1 MSDLEINLKG
11 NAEAGVK
18 AIGKALKDAERDTKS
33 AQKAVEQLTK
43 ETEKAAKEAEK
54 NSLGEMFKRSQI
66 SANLATAALEKLG
79 ETLVEFLR
87 NVPEANARAEA
98 HAQALSQLGGAY
110 DQVRSATNGVVTAD
124 QAAAVSSRLAQA
136 GIRLSAQELAA
147 VTQRAR
153 EFARVNRMDVGQA
166 LDQLTTQIRDGG
178 DGLRE
183 FGITIQA
190 GRTKTENASLAL
202 RQLVEQAGRTRPAAV
217 SASEAQAMWNASLTQ
232 AGDSVSAFLARGVGL
247 TEFFVQASTY
257 LDELTDGTRE
267 WGDALGEAF
276 SGTVA
281 EAFGGRSTTT
291 RTAGQA
297 SSFGARYGAAID
309 ELRRAGVD
317 TRQYPMAGQLV
328 SLSADEQARVLAIVQ
343 RDVAQRRGQA
353 GQRTDNLRGASQMF
367 QQDTPTGPTLGG
379 EGPSETS
386 AQAIANVGES
396 ARRRAADVRLTEE
409 KRRRLEEQQREQERR
424 AQIQRELA
432 AAMGPTD
439 ANALR
444 AAQMAFAQA
453 QLNAQTAGVAAT
465 LGMSG
470 GAGDPTQVRQ
480 ARLDALQRSATAT
493 EAQRG
498 ENEAARLQRVASAVE
513 AYVQALRQYREE
525 DERLETQLRSS
536 AQAEKDRTEAIAEG
550 LRAGEDA
557 QRRRMSDTLGRSA
570 DELQARR
577 SLDAAQNPGA
587 AGDVRRQRERQQELI
602 TLRGAYEQL
611 LSQTDARIQQAT
623 DEGRDQRALNELYQE
638 RLGLLRAMGSATQ
651 ELSDI
656 QREQSSATREFGS
669 AMVSTLGGV
678 TDAFGGAV
686 VAAIEGQKSFGAALG
701 EMLRDLLKTLAK
713 QAFVETLKN
722 TAMGLFNL
730 GIGNVPGATSHFA
743 AAGLWAAVGVASGVG
758 LAATKPSTAT
768 PPTNAPG
775 GSDRAASARPAQ
787 LPAGSGGGPLN
798 LSINISGAVFSDD
811 GITEAV
817 SRGVRRG
824 VATGR
829 LPTSILREN

>member
-54 NSLGEMFKRSQI
+54 NSLGEMFKKSQI
-66 SANLATAALEKLG
+66 SANLATAAMEKLG

-110 DQVRSATNGVVTAD
+110 DQVRSATGGVVSAE
-124 QAAAVSSRLAQA
+124 QAWQVQQRVSQA
-136 GIRLSAQELAA
+136 GLRLNAQELAA

-153 EFARVNRMDVGQA
+153 EYARATGTDLGQA
-166 LDQLTTQIRDGG
+166 LDQLTDQLVDPGEE
-178 DGLRE
+178 LRK
-183 FGITIQA
+183 FGITLQTGLTRTEGITQA
-190 GRTKTENASLAL
+190 LHQLIAQTERA
-202 RQLVEQAGRTRPAAV
+202 RPATI

-267 WGDALGEAF
+267 WGDALGEALT
-276 SGTVA
+276 GTVV

-328 SLSADEQARVLAIVQ
+328 SLSADEQARVLAIIQ

-353 GQRTDNLRGASQMF
+353 GQRTDNLRGAAAMF
-367 QQDTPTGPTLGG
+367 RQDTPAGPTLGG
-379 EGPSETS
+379 EGPTETS

-409 KRRRLEEQQREQERR
+409 KRRLEEQQQREQERR

-439 ANALR
+439 PNALR

-453 QLNAQTAGVAAT
+453 QLDAQTAGVAAT

-493 EAQRG
+493 GAQRG

-536 AQAEKDRTEAIAEG
+536 AQAEKDRTEAIVEG

-557 QRRRMSDTLGRSA
+557 QRRRMADTLGRSA

-577 SLDAAQNPGA
+577 GIDAAQNPGA
-587 AGDVRRQRERQQELI
+587 AGDVRRQQERQQELI

-611 LSQTDARIQQAT
+611 LAQTDARIQQAT

-651 ELSDI
+651 ELSEI

-678 TDAFGGAV
+678 ADAFGGAV

-701 EMLRDLLKTLAK
+701 EMLRQLLATLAK
-713 QAFVETLKN
+713 QAIVETLKN
-722 TAMGLFNL
+722 TAMGVFNL
-730 GIGNVPGATSHFA
+730 AIGNVPSATNHFA
-743 AAGLWAAVGVASGVG
+743 AAGLWAAVGAASGIG
-758 LAATKPSTAT
+758 LAATRPSTAN
-768 PPTNAPG
+768 PATNAPG

-798 LSINISGAVFSDD
+798 LSINISGAVFTGDEL
-811 GITEAV
+811 TEVIA
-817 SRGVRRG
+817 RGVRRAE
-824 VATGR
+824 ATGR
-829 LPTSILREN
+829 LMRGGN

>member
-1 MSDLEINLKG
+1 MSDFDINLKG
-11 NAEAGVK
+11 NAEAGIK

-33 AQKAVEQLTK
+33 AQKAVEQLAK
-43 ETEKAAKEAEK
+43 EAEKAAKEAEK
-54 NSLGEMFKRSQI
+54 NSLGEMFKKSQI
-66 SANLATAALEKLG
+66 GANLATAAMEKFA
-79 ETLVEFLR
+79 EKLVEFLQ

-257 LDELTDGTRE
+257 LDELTDGTRDWSE
-267 WGDALGEAF
+267 ALGEAF
-276 SGTVA
+276 SGTVV

-297 SSFGARYGAAID
+297 SSFGARYGATID

-343 RDVAQRRGQA
+343 RDLAQRRGQA
-353 GQRTDNLRGASQMF
+353 GQRTDNLRGAASMF
-367 QQDTPTGPTLGG
+367 QQNTPTGPTLGG

-386 AQAIANVGES
+386 AQAIANVGET

-439 ANALR
+439 PNALR

-453 QLNAQTAGVAAT
+453 QLDAQTAGVAAT

-498 ENEAARLQRVASAVE
+498 ENEAARLQRVASAVQ

-536 AQAEKDRTEAIAEG
+536 AQAEKDRTEAIVEG
-550 LRAGEDA
+550 LRTGEDA
-557 QRRRMSDTLGRSA
+557 QRRRMAETLGRSA

-577 SLDAAQNPGA
+577 GIDAAQNPGA
-587 AGDVRRQRERQQELI
+587 AGDARRQRERQQELV
-602 TLRGAYEQL
+602 TLRTAYEQL
-611 LSQTDARIQQAT
+611 IAQTDARIQQAT

-678 TDAFGGAV
+678 ADAFGGAV

-701 EMLRDLLKTLAK
+701 EMLRELLKTLAK
-713 QAFVETLKN
+713 QSIVETLKN
-722 TAMGLFNL
+722 TAMGVFNL
-730 GIGNVPGATSHFA
+730 AIGNVPSATNHFA
-743 AAGLWAAVGVASGVG
+743 AAGLWAAVGAASGVG
-758 LAATKPSTAT
+758 LAATRPPTASPS
-768 PPTNAPG
+768 TNAPG

-787 LPAGSGGGPLN
+787 LPASAGGGPLN
-798 LSINISGAVFSDD
+798 LTIAISGAVFSDD

>member
-1 MSDLEINLKG
+1 MSDFDINLKG
-11 NAEAGVK
+11 NAEAGIK

-33 AQKAVEQLTK
+33 AQKAVEQLAK
-43 ETEKAAKEAEK
+43 EAEKAAKEAEK
-54 NSLGEMFKRSQI
+54 NSLGEMFKKSQI
-66 SANLATAALEKLG
+66 GANLATAAMEKFA
-79 ETLVEFLR
+79 EKLVEFLQ

-257 LDELTDGTRE
+257 LDELTDGTRDWSE
-267 WGDALGEAF
+267 ALGEAF
-276 SGTVA
+276 SGTVV

-297 SSFGARYGAAID
+297 SSFGARYGATID

-343 RDVAQRRGQA
+343 RDLAQRRGQA
-353 GQRTDNLRGASQMF
+353 GQRTDNLRGAASMF
-367 QQDTPTGPTLGG
+367 QQNTPTGPTLGG

-386 AQAIANVGES
+386 AQAIANVGET

-439 ANALR
+439 PNALR

-453 QLNAQTAGVAAT
+453 QLDAQTAGVAAT

-498 ENEAARLQRVASAVE
+498 ENEAARLQRVASAVQ

-536 AQAEKDRTEAIAEG
+536 AQAEKDRTEAIVEG
-550 LRAGEDA
+550 LRTGEDA
-557 QRRRMSDTLGRSA
+557 QRRRMAETLGRSA

-577 SLDAAQNPGA
+577 GIDAAQNPGA
-587 AGDVRRQRERQQELI
+587 AGDARRQRERQQELL

-611 LSQTDARIQQAT
+611 LAQTDARIQQAT

-651 ELSDI
+651 ELSEI

-678 TDAFGGAV
+678 ADAFGGAV

-701 EMLRDLLKTLAK
+701 EMLRELLKTLAK
-713 QAFVETLKN
+713 QSIVETLKN
-722 TAMGLFNL
+722 TAMGVFNL
-730 GIGNVPGATSHFA
+730 AIGNVPSATNHFA
-743 AAGLWAAVGVASGVG
+743 AAGLWAAVGAASGVG
-758 LAATKPSTAT
+758 LAATRPPTASPS
-768 PPTNAPG
+768 TNAPG

-787 LPAGSGGGPLN
+787 LPASAGGGPLN
-798 LSINISGAVFSDD
+798 LTIAISGAVFSDD

>member
-1 MSDLEINLKG
+1 MSDFDINLKG
-11 NAEAGVK
+11 NAEAGIK

-33 AQKAVEQLTK
+33 AQKAVEQLAK
-43 ETEKAAKEAEK
+43 EAEKAAKEAEK
-54 NSLGEMFKRSQI
+54 NSLGEMFKKSQI
-66 SANLATAALEKLG
+66 GANLATAAMEKFA
-79 ETLVEFLR
+79 EKLVEFLQ

-257 LDELTDGTRE
+257 LDELTDGTRDWSE
-267 WGDALGEAF
+267 ALGEAF
-276 SGTVA
+276 SGTVV

-297 SSFGARYGAAID
+297 SSFGARYGATID

-328 SLSADEQARVLAIVQ
+328 SLSADEQARVLAIIQ

-353 GQRTDNLRGASQMF
+353 GQRTDNLRGAAAMF
-367 QQDTPTGPTLGG
+367 RQDTPAGPTLGG
-379 EGPSETS
+379 EGPTETS

-396 ARRRAADVRLTEE
+396 AQRRAADVRLTAE

-439 ANALR
+439 PNALR

-453 QLNAQTAGVAAT
+453 QLDAQTAGVAAT

-525 DERLETQLRSS
+525 DERLETQLRAS
-536 AQAEKDRTEAIAEG
+536 AQAEKDRTEAIVEG

-557 QRRRMSDTLGRSA
+557 QRRRMADTLGRSA

-577 SLDAAQNPGA
+577 GIDAAQNPGA
-587 AGDVRRQRERQQELI
+587 AGDARRQRERQQELV
-602 TLRGAYEQL
+602 TLRTAYEQL
-611 LSQTDARIQQAT
+611 IAQTDARIQQAT

-651 ELSDI
+651 ELSEI

-678 TDAFGGAV
+678 ADAFGGAV

-701 EMLRDLLKTLAK
+701 EMLRELLKTLAK
-713 QAFVETLKN
+713 QSIVEALKN
-722 TAMGLFNL
+722 SAL
-730 GIGNVPGATSHFA
+730 GFAALAGFQPGSAAGYFT
-743 AAGLWAAVGVASGVG
+743 AAGLWAAVGAASGIG
-758 LAATKPSTAT
+758 LAATKPSTAA
-768 PPTNAPG
+768 PATNAPG

-798 LSINISGAVFSDD
+798 LNVNISGAVFTGDEL
-811 GITEAV
+811 TEVIA
-817 SRGVRRG
+817 RGVRRAE
-824 VATGR
+824 ATGR
-829 LPTSILREN
+829 LPVRGN

>member
-54 NSLGEMFKRSQI
+54 NSLGEMFKKSQI
-66 SANLATAALEKLG
+66 SANLATAAMEKLG

-110 DQVRSATNGVVTAD
+110 DQVRSATGGVVSAE
-124 QAAAVSSRLAQA
+124 QAWQVQQRVSQA
-136 GIRLSAQELAA
+136 GLRLNAQELAA

-153 EFARVNRMDVGQA
+153 EYARATGTDLGQA
-166 LDQLTTQIRDGG
+166 LDQLTDQLVDPGEE
-178 DGLRE
+178 LRK
-183 FGITIQA
+183 FGITLQTGLTRTEGITQA
-190 GRTKTENASLAL
+190 LHQLIAQTERA
-202 RQLVEQAGRTRPAAV
+202 RPATI

-267 WGDALGEAF
+267 WGDALGEALT
-276 SGTVA
+276 GTVV

-328 SLSADEQARVLAIVQ
+328 SLSADEQARVLAIIQ

-353 GQRTDNLRGASQMF
+353 GQRTDNLRGAAAMF
-367 QQDTPTGPTLGG
+367 RQDTPAGPTLGG
-379 EGPSETS
+379 EGPTETS

-439 ANALR
+439 PNALR

-453 QLNAQTAGVAAT
+453 QLDAQTAGVAAT

-498 ENEAARLQRVASAVE
+498 ENEAARLQRVASAVQ

-525 DERLETQLRSS
+525 DERLATQLRSS
-536 AQAEKDRTEAIAEG
+536 AQAEKDRTEAIVEG
-550 LRAGEDA
+550 LRTGEDA
-557 QRRRMSDTLGRSA
+557 QRRRMAETLGRSA

-577 SLDAAQNPGA
+577 GIDAAQNPGA
-587 AGDVRRQRERQQELI
+587 AGDARRQRERQQELV
-602 TLRGAYEQL
+602 TLRTAYEQL
-611 LSQTDARIQQAT
+611 IAQTDARIQQAT

-651 ELSDI
+651 ELSEI

-678 TDAFGGAV
+678 ADAFGGAV

-701 EMLRDLLKTLAK
+701 EMLRELLKTLAK
-713 QAFVETLKN
+713 QSIVEALKN
-722 TAMGLFNL
+722 SAL
-730 GIGNVPGATSHFA
+730 GFAALAGFQPGSAAGYFT
-743 AAGLWAAVGVASGVG
+743 AAGLWAAVGAASGIG
-758 LAATKPSTAT
+758 LAATKPSTAA
-768 PPTNAPG
+768 PATNAPG

-798 LSINISGAVFSDD
+798 LNVNISGAVFTGDEL
-811 GITEAV
+811 TEVIA
-817 SRGVRRG
+817 RGVRRAE
-824 VATGR
+824 ATGR
-829 LPTSILREN
+829 LPVRGN

>member
-54 NSLGEMFKRSQI
+54 NSLGEMFKKSQI
-66 SANLATAALEKLG
+66 SANLATAAMEKLG

-110 DQVRSATNGVVTAD
+110 DQVRSATGGVVSAE
-124 QAAAVSSRLAQA
+124 QAWQVQQRVSQA
-136 GIRLSAQELAA
+136 GLRLNAQELAA

-153 EFARVNRMDVGQA
+153 EYARATGTDLGQA
-166 LDQLTTQIRDGG
+166 LDQLTDQLVDPGEE
-178 DGLRE
+178 LRK
-183 FGITIQA
+183 FGITLQTGLTRTEGITQA
-190 GRTKTENASLAL
+190 LHQLIAQTERA
-202 RQLVEQAGRTRPAAV
+202 RPATI

-267 WGDALGEAF
+267 WGDALGEALT
-276 SGTVA
+276 GTVV

-328 SLSADEQARVLAIVQ
+328 SLSADEQARVLAIIQ

-353 GQRTDNLRGASQMF
+353 GQRTDNLRGAAAMF
-367 QQDTPTGPTLGG
+367 RQDTPAGPTLGG
-379 EGPSETS
+379 EGPTETS

-409 KRRRLEEQQREQERR
+409 KRRLEEQQREQERR

-525 DERLETQLRSS
+525 DERLETQLRAS
-536 AQAEKDRTEAIAEG
+536 AQAEKDRTEAIVEG

-557 QRRRMSDTLGRSA
+557 QRRRMADTLGRSA

-678 TDAFGGAV
+678 ADAFGGAV
-686 VAAIEGQKSFGAALG
+686 VAAIEGQKSFGEALG
-701 EMLRDLLKTLAK
+701 EMLRQLLATLAK
-713 QAFVETLKN
+713 QAIVETLKN
-722 TAMGLFNL
+722 TAMGVFNL
-730 GIGNVPGATSHFA
+730 AIGNVPSATNHFA
-743 AAGLWAAVGVASGVG
+743 AAGMWAAVGVASGIG

-768 PPTNAPG
+768 PSTNAPG

-798 LSINISGAVFSDD
+798 LSINISGAVFTGDEL
-811 GITEAV
+811 TEVIA
-817 SRGVRRG
+817 RGVRRAE
-824 VATGR
+824 ATGR
-829 LPTSILREN
+829 LMRGGN

>member
-66 SANLATAALEKLG
+66 SANLATAAMEKLG

-110 DQVRSATNGVVTAD
+110 DQVRSATGGVVSAE
-124 QAAAVSSRLAQA
+124 QAWQVQQRVSQA
-136 GIRLSAQELAA
+136 GLRLNAQELAA

-153 EFARVNRMDVGQA
+153 EYARATGTDLGQA
-166 LDQLTTQIRDGG
+166 LDQLTDQLVDPGEE
-178 DGLRE
+178 LRK
-183 FGITIQA
+183 FGITLQTGLTRTEGITQA
-190 GRTKTENASLAL
+190 LHQLIAQTERA
-202 RQLVEQAGRTRPAAV
+202 RPATI

-267 WGDALGEAF
+267 WGDALGEAL
-276 SGTVA
+276 SGTVV
-281 EAFGGRSTTT
+281 EAFGGRSSTT

-328 SLSADEQARVLAIVQ
+328 SLSADEQARVLAIIQ

-353 GQRTDNLRGASQMF
+353 GQRTDNLRGAAAMF
-367 QQDTPTGPTLGG
+367 RQDTPAGPTLGG
-379 EGPSETS
+379 EGPTETS

-409 KRRRLEEQQREQERR
+409 KRRLEEQQQREQERR

-439 ANALR
+439 PNALR

-453 QLNAQTAGVAAT
+453 QLDAQTAGVAAT

-536 AQAEKDRTEAIAEG
+536 AQAEKDRTEAIVEG
-550 LRAGEDA
+550 LRTGEDA
-557 QRRRMSDTLGRSA
+557 QRRRMAETLGRSA

-577 SLDAAQNPGA
+577 GIDAAQNPGA
-587 AGDVRRQRERQQELI
+587 AGDARRQRERQQELV
-602 TLRGAYEQL
+602 TLRTAYEQL
-611 LSQTDARIQQAT
+611 IAQTDARIQQAT

-651 ELSDI
+651 ELSEI

-678 TDAFGGAV
+678 ADAFGGAV

-701 EMLRDLLKTLAK
+701 EMLRQLLATLAK
-713 QAFVETLKN
+713 QAIVETLKN
-722 TAMGLFNL
+722 TAMGVFNL
-730 GIGNVPGATSHFA
+730 AIGNVPSATNHFA
-743 AAGLWAAVGVASGVG
+743 AAGLWAAVGAASGIG
-758 LAATKPSTAT
+758 LAATKPSTAN
-768 PPTNAPG
+768 PATNAPG

-798 LSINISGAVFSDD
+798 LSINISGAVFTGDEL
-811 GITEAV
+811 TEVIA
-817 SRGVRRG
+817 RGVRRAE
-824 VATGR
+824 ATGR
-829 LPTSILREN
+829 LPVRGN